1 MLRVFFYNIDSRLSP
16 SKVIMRNPSLLLV
29 SFILAKPSLEF
40 IVLMIYDYFDSETDE
55 SVLIF
60 FMTSIL
66 EVEVLKTL

>member
-1 MLRVFFYNIDSRLSP
+1 MFRVFLYNIDSRLSP

-40 IVLMIYDYFDSETDE
+40 MVIMIYDYFDREAVE

-60 FMTSIL
+60 FMTSMV

>member
-40 IVLMIYDYFDSETDE
+40 IVLMIYDYFVSETFE